1 MPAPVRSRPDVL
13 VLGAGG
19 TLGIAWLRG
28 MLTGIE
34 ESSGVDFRKCEHFV
48 GTSAGSVVAA
58 TLAAGRRVSEGEAM
72 PREQPDAAAAA
83 DEADPTVVRD
93 ADGRWWR
100 AARAAAAW
108 AGAVTAPVA
117 PAALK
122 VAEPGGAAVRA
133 AVLSVGPKPRR
144 KLTDLGGYIDALGA
158 RFDGRLRV
166 TGVDKARG
174 RRAIFGAPGA
184 PKATVS
190 QAVLASCA
198 VPWLF
203 SAVEIEGR
211 EYVDGGVW
219 SPTNLDA
226 APGGRGTEILCLMPT
241 ANPAATRTPLGAL
254 RAATHAA
261 ALAEMQA
268 MRAKGA
274 RVRLV
279 APDAEAGR
287 RIGVNLMDGRRTRQA
302 YAAGLEQGRVLGA
315 GRAGT

>member
-1 MPAPVRSRPDVL
+1 MPAPLRSRPDVL

-28 MLTGIE
+28 MVTGIE
-34 ESSGVDFRKCEHFV
+34 EAAGIDFRECEHFV
-48 GTSAGSVVAA
+48 GTSAGSVVAS
-58 TLAAGRRVSEGEAM
+58 TLAAGHRVSEGNAM
-72 PREQPDAAAAA
+72 PRSQPDAAAAA
-83 DEADPTVVRD
+83 DEADPTAVRD
-93 ADGRWWR
+93 VDGRWWR

-122 VAEPGGAAVRA
+122 VTAPGGAAVRA

-144 KLTDLGGYIDALGA
+144 RLTDLGRYVDGLGT
-158 RFDGRLRV
+158 RFDGRLRI
-166 TGVDKARG
+166 TGVEKARG

-203 SAVEIEGR
+203 SPVEIEGR

-219 SPTNLDA
+219 SPTNIDA
-226 APGGRGTEILCLMPT
+226 APAGRGSEVLCLMPT
-241 ANPAATRTPLGAL
+241 ANPAAARTPMGAL

-268 MRAKGA
+268 LRAKGA

-287 RIGVNLMDGRRTRQA
+287 RMGFNLMDGRKAKAA
-302 YAAGLEQGRVLGA
+302 YLAGLEQGRAL
-315 GRAGT
+315 GRAR

>member
-1 MPAPVRSRPDVL
+1 
-13 VLGAGG
+13 
-19 TLGIAWLRG
+19 

-34 ESSGVDFRKCEHFV
+34 ESTGIDFRRCEHFV
-48 GTSAGSVVAA
+48 GTSAGSVVAT
-58 TLAAGRRVSEGEAM
+58 TLASGRRVTDGNGM

-83 DEADPTVVRD
+83 DDADPTTIHD
-93 ADGRWWR
+93 ADGRWLR

-122 VAEPGGAAVRA
+122 VTAPGGAAVRA

-144 KLTDLGGYIDALGA
+144 KLTDLGRYVDSLDV
-158 RFDGRLRV
+158 RFDGRLRI
-166 TGVDKARG
+166 TGVDRTRG
-174 RRAIFGAPGA
+174 RRTVFGAPGA
-184 PKATVS
+184 PAATVS
-190 QAVLASCA
+190 EAVLASCA

-203 SAVEIEGR
+203 TPVEIDGR

-226 APGGRGTEILCLMPT
+226 APAGRGTEILCLMPT
-241 ANPAATRTPLGAL
+241 ANPAAARTPLGAL

-261 ALAEMQA
+261 ALTEMQA

-274 RVRLV
+274 RVKLI

-287 RIGVNLMDGRRTRQA
+287 RMGVNLMDGRRSKAA
-302 YAAGLEQGRVLGA
+302 YEAGLVQGRA
-315 GRAGT
+315 MGRS

>member
-1 MPAPVRSRPDVL
+1 MSRPLTTRPDVL

-28 MLTGIE
+28 MLAGAE
-34 ESSGVDFRKCEHFV
+34 EASGVDFRRCDYFV

-58 TLAAGRRVSEGEAM
+58 TLAAGRRTSDDGM
-72 PREQPDAAAAA
+72 PATQPDAVAAA
-83 DEADPTVVRD
+83 DEADPSTQSS
-93 ADGRWWR
+93 AGRWWC
-100 AARAAAAW
+100 AARAASAW
-108 AGAVTAPVA
+108 AGAVAAPVA

-122 VAEPGGAAVRA
+122 LAAPGGAVVRA
-133 AVLSVGPKPRR
+133 AVLNVGPKPKRR
-144 KLTDLGGYIDALGA
+144 LTDLERYVDSLGV
-158 RFDGRLRV
+158 RFDGRLRI
-166 TGVDKARG
+166 TGVDRVRG
-174 RRAIFGAPGA
+174 RRTVFGSPGA
-184 PKATVS
+184 PRASVA
-190 QAVLASCA
+190 QAVGASCA

-203 SAVEIEGR
+203 RPVCIEGR

-226 APGGRGTEILCLMPT
+226 APAGRGAEVLCLMPT
-241 ANPAATRTPLGAL
+241 ANPAAARTPLGAL

-268 MRAKGA
+268 LRARGA

-287 RIGVNLMDGRRTRQA
+287 AIGINLMDGRRSREA
-302 YAAGLEQGRVLGA
+302 YETGVRQGRALGSL
-315 GRAGT
+315 R

>member
-1 MPAPVRSRPDVL
+1 MPAAPLRSRPDVL

-34 ESSGVDFRKCEHFV
+34 EAGGIDFRRCEHFV

-58 TLAAGRRVSEGEAM
+58 TLAAGRRVAEGNGM
-72 PREQPDAAAAA
+72 PVEQPDAAAAA
-83 DEADPTVVRD
+83 NEADPMTVRD
-93 ADGRWWR
+93 VDGRWWR
-100 AARAAAAW
+100 AARAASRW
-108 AGAVTAPVA
+108 AGALTAPVA

-122 VAEPGGAAVRA
+122 ITAPGGAAVRA
-133 AVLSVGPKPRR
+133 AVLNVGPKPRR
-144 KLTDLGGYIDALGA
+144 NLKDLGGYVDSLGV
-158 RFDGRLRV
+158 RFDGRLRI

-184 PKATVS
+184 PEATVS

-226 APGGRGTEILCLMPT
+226 APAGRGAEVLCLMPT
-241 ANPAATRTPLGAL
+241 ANPAAARTPMGAL

-268 MRAKGA
+268 LRAKGA

-279 APDAEAGR
+279 APDADAGR
-287 RIGVNLMDGRRTRQA
+287 RIGVNLMDGRRSKAA
-302 YAAGLEQGRVLGA
+302 YEAGVIQGRALG
-315 GRAGT
+315 R

>member
-1 MPAPVRSRPDVL
+1 MPRPVASRPDVL

-19 TLGIAWLRG
+19 TLGIGWLRG
-28 MLTGIE
+28 MLTGVE
-34 ESSGVDFRKCEHFV
+34 ESSGIDFRKCDHFV
-48 GTSAGSVVAA
+48 GTSAGSIVAA
-58 TLAAGRRVSEGEAM
+58 GLAAGQRVEDVDVPA
-72 PREQPDAAAAA
+72 EQPDAAAAA
-83 DEADPTVVRD
+83 DEADPTTMRGT
-93 ADGRWWR
+93 DGRWLR

-122 VAEPGGAAVRA
+122 VAAPGGAAVRA
-133 AVLSVGPKPRR
+133 AVLNVGPKPRR
-144 KLTDLGGYIDALGA
+144 KLTDLGRHVDSLGA
-158 RFDGRLRV
+158 RFDGRLRI
-166 TGVDKARG
+166 TGVEKSRG
-174 RRAIFGAPGA
+174 RRVVFGAPGA

-203 SAVEIEGR
+203 SPVEIEGR

-226 APGGRGTEILCLMPT
+226 APVGRGAEVLCLMPT
-241 ANPAATRTPLGAL
+241 ANPAAARTPMGAL

-268 MRAKGA
+268 LRAKGA
-274 RVRLV
+274 RVRLI
-279 APDAEAGR
+279 APDADAGR
-287 RIGVNLMDGRRTRQA
+287 SIGVNLMDGRRSKAA
-302 YAAGLEQGRVLGA
+302 YEAGLVQGRALG
-315 GRAGT
+315 R